1 MTRMEIRKASERGHA
16 DFGWLDSRH
25 SFSFGNYYD
34 PKHMGFSALRVIND
48 DRVVGGA
55 GFPTHPHRDME
66 ILSYVLEGA
75 LEHRDSM
82 GHGGVVG
89 PGDVQYMS
97 AGRGVTHS
105 EYNPSKTD
113 PLRFLQIWIVPNVR
127 GEAPDY
133 QSLSLSGRVRGGP
146 TPVLIA
152 SSDGRDE
159 SIRIKQDVNLYASRL
174 GADESTKFVLGAG
187 RNLWLQV
194 ARGRLSVAI
203 AESQS
208 IDLEEGD
215 GAAIS
220 AASHAQEL
228 TLQAGA
234 DGEVLLFDLP

>member
-16 DFGWLDSRH
+16 DFGWLDSQH

-34 PKHMGFSALRVIND
+34 PKHRGFSALRVIND

-75 LEHRDSM
+75 LELRDSM

-113 PLRFLQIWIVPNVR
+113 PLRFLVV
-127 GEAPDY
+127 G
-133 QSLSLSGRVRGGP
+133 
-146 TPVLIA
+146 
-152 SSDGRDE
+152 SSAH
-159 SIRIKQDVNLYASRL
+159 LLRL
-174 GADESTKFVLGAG
+174 
-187 RNLWLQV
+187 RPMQ
-194 ARGRLSVAI
+194 
-203 AESQS
+203 
-208 IDLEEGD
+208 
-215 GAAIS
+215 
-220 AASHAQEL
+220 AQCHRWHGYL
-228 TLQAGA
+228 HPFQ
-234 DGEVLLFDLP
+234 